1 MTYEWSF
8 SNSDAKEITETEED
22 NKKITVLFNEK

>member
-1 MTYEWSF
+1 MTYEWNF

-22 NKKITVLFNEK
+22 NKRITVLFNEK